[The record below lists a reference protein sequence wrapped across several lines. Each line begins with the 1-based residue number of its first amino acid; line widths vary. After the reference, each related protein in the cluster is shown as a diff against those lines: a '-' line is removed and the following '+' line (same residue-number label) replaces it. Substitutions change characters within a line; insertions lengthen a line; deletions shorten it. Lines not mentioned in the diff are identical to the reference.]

1 MAGSLHELTDAT
13 FGSEVLEAKGVVLVD
28 LWAPVVWSLSE
39 ADTDA

>member
-28 LWAPVVWSLSE
+28 LWARGVVPV
-39 ADTDA
+39 